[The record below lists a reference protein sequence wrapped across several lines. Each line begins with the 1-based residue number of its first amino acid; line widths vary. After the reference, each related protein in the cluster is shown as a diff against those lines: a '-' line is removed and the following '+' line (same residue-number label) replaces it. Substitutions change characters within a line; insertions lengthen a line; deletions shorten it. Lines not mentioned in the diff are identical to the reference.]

1 MDYFFLLAF
10 SIVFVEL
17 FILLAIIPDAQAV
30 MKLSGE
36 SVNVMKSKSMTDDQ
50 KGVFMRKNSV
60 TMFATT
66 LKFIAKF
73 ILIFAILFGLFYMVE
88 IWSTPTAQA
97 IAKHFISVTAMLVLT
112 MVMMIYVWIRNVI
125 LRKL

>member
-1 MDYFFLLAF
+1 MDYFFLLTF

-30 MKLSGE
+30 MKLSRE

-50 KGVFMRKNSV
+50 KEAFMRTNSV

-73 ILIFAILFGLFYMVE
+73 ILIFAILFGLFYLIK

-97 IAKHFISVTAMLVLT
+97 MAKHFTSVIPMFVLT
-112 MVMMIYVWIRNVI
+112 MVTMIYVWIRNVI
-125 LRKL
+125 RRKL